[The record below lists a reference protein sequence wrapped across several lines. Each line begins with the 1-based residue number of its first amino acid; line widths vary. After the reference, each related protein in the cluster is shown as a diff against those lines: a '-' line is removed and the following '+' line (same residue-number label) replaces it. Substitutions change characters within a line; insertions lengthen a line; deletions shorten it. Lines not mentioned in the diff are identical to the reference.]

1 MTSPS
6 PRALTRAR
14 VAAAGL
20 GLLTA
25 ALVPGLVQLPAF
37 ANGPTTAAAPASAPT
52 LDDLVVTPGD
62 AVAGLADIDLRGVTR
77 PSAAQV
83 RAVAGLGVDDV
94 RWNDFGTPASLLPE
108 DGSLGKAS
116 SADPAVAARDWLRAH
131 AAVFG
136 LTADGID
143 SLELVNV
150 QELAQSDAR
159 AVLFRQRF
167 GSLVPSIGSMV
178 TVGVA
183 GGQIA
188 YVSSSLTKTTG
199 TPAAASLTPLEG
211 WLEAAADV
219 DRAVP
224 EGKVDE
230 IVSSVANGFTQLD
243 VPGFAQQQQ
252 ARLRALA
259 LADGSV
265 RPVIE
270 ANVVDVS
277 GGEALAYTLMVDA
290 VDGKVLHRHNQVDN
304 ADGLEPFVGS
314 TSAEGCG
321 PLHPFTLTDDATKQI
336 VAVSVG
342 APVDDHVVKLFD
354 PKGNLLVAGDL
365 GTNPEL
371 ATYQSSSIPAGTYS
385 AQVCPYDAPT
395 VPANVGPYE
404 ITVAWTNTAGASPS
418 NLTLNPKWRYFTA
431 NPSLGSLGSP
441 AVPGNTNVGCWVPA
455 AGCDLP
461 TGALRNVSAPG
472 PWDTITAGGTSTQ
485 TTAGNNASTREAW
498 ASPLTP
504 GGLFQAPISPTREY
518 TQPFTDAWD
527 NAKCSP
533 SALVPG
539 GNDINASV
547 TNLFASHNRMHD
559 YSYYLGFTESNY
571 NMQVDNLGRGGV
583 GADPEI
589 GNAQAGALTGGNP
602 SYLGRDNANQI
613 TLQDGTPG
621 ITNQYLF
628 QPIAGAF
635 HSPCADGGLDMSIVG
650 HEYTHAISNRM
661 IGGPDE
667 GITSEQG
674 GAMGE
679 SWGDLVGAEYIFS
692 HGYSTGTSPWVVG
705 PYATGNT
712 KAGIRDY
719 PIDRN
724 PLNFGSYGFDSTGDE
739 VHADGEIWNGT
750 MWEVRQALV
759 KKYDRQFPYSDAAL
773 QLKCA
778 QASSDGTSSPFPAQA
793 CPGNRRWVQLMFDS
807 FLLQQGAT
815 SMLDARDA
823 MIAADQ
829 MRFNGANA
837 KILYQAFARRG
848 MGKQASAPSADSGDT
863 VPSFASAKGKN
874 LRVTFKG
881 KGRGK
886 IYVGPYEARATPVA
900 DLSKKT
906 ALKNKAMFTP
916 GKYRMTYVSPK
927 HGFKRFTLKVGKQ
940 KGVKGKKKFRITKRI
955 KSKKNFAA
963 AASGA
968 KVLAATE
975 GSRNPDFLIDGTE
988 ATNWGGVTE
997 GDVDTTHPSVTVDL
1011 AGKRKVKINRIQVS
1025 AMLNPAPAEP
1035 EVVPLAADPD
1045 SGSRFTAL
1053 RSFALEVCKK
1063 KCTSASAKWKRVY
1076 VSRADAFPAIGPR
1089 PVAPDLTLRSFKL
1102 RKAVKAMAVRLV
1114 TLENQCTGAPAYAG
1128 EQDDDPTA
1136 VSDCK
1141 TGSDRGT
1148 IVHAAELQVYGKVFK
1163 KKKR

>member
-1 MTSPS
+1 MTLSS
-6 PRALTRAR
+6 SRAHPRARFT
-14 VAAAGL
+14 AAAL

-25 ALVPGLVQLPAF
+25 TLVPGLVQLPAF
-37 ANGPTTAAAPASAPT
+37 ANGPTAPAATASAAPA
-52 LDDLVVTPGD
+52 DDLVITPGD
-62 AVAGLADIDLRGVTR
+62 PVAGLADLDARGVTE
-77 PSAAQV
+77 PSAAQI
-83 RAVAGLGVDDV
+83 RAASKLGVNDV
-94 RWNDFGTPASLLPE
+94 RWNDFGTPASLLPRS
-108 DGSLGKAS
+108 GSLGKATS
-116 SADPAVAARDWLRAH
+116 TDPAVAARAWLRSH
-131 AAVFG
+131 ASVFG
-136 LTADGID
+136 LSTAQID

-150 QELAQSDAR
+150 QQFAQSGAR

-167 GSLVPSIGSMV
+167 GSLVASIGSMV

-183 GGQIA
+183 NGHIA

-199 TPAAASLTPLEG
+199 SPAEPALSPLQGWLKAAANVGRPVSG
-211 WLEAAADV
+211 GQV
-219 DRAVP
+219 DDIETR
-224 EGKVDE
+224 
-230 IVSSVANGFTQLD
+230 VANGFTQLA
-243 VPGFAQQQQ
+243 VPGFAQEQQ

-259 LADGSV
+259 FADGSV

-270 ANVVDVS
+270 ANVVDVT
-277 GGEALAYTLMVDA
+277 GGSTLAYTLMVDA
-290 VDGKVLHRHNQVDN
+290 VNGTVLHRHNQVDN
-304 ADGLEPFVGS
+304 ADGIAPFTGS
-314 TSAEGCG
+314 TSADGCG
-321 PLHPFTLTDDATKQI
+321 PLHPFTLTDNATKEI
-336 VAVSVG
+336 AAVSVG

-354 PKGNLLVAGDL
+354 PNGNLLVAGDL
-365 GTNPEL
+365 GTNPEA
-371 ATYQSSSIPAGTYS
+371 ATYQSTNIPAGTYN
-385 AQVCPYDAPT
+385 AQVCPFDDPT

-404 ITVAWTNTAGASPS
+404 ITVTWSNNAGASPS

-431 NPSLGSLGSP
+431 NPSLGSLGSA
-441 AVPGNTNVGCWVPA
+441 AVPGNSNVGCWVPA

-461 TGALRNVSAPG
+461 SGALRNVSAPG
-472 PWDTITAGGTSTQ
+472 PWDTMTAGGTSTQ
-485 TTAGNNASTREAW
+485 TTSGNNANTKEAW

-504 GGLFQAPISPTREY
+504 GGLFQAPISALREY
-518 TQPFTDAWD
+518 TQAFTDAWD
-527 NAKCSP
+527 NAKCNP
-533 SALVPG
+533 AELTPG
-539 GNDINASV
+539 GNDIVASV

-583 GADPEI
+583 GGDPEV

-661 IGGPDE
+661 IAGPDE
-667 GITSEQG
+667 GISSEQG

-712 KAGIRDY
+712 VAGIRDY

-724 PLNFGSYGFDSTGDE
+724 PLNYGSYGFDSTGNE

-759 KKYDRQFPYSDAAL
+759 EKYDKAFPYSDAAL

-778 QASSDGTSSPFPAQA
+778 QASPDGTSSPFPAQA
-793 CPGNRRWVQLMFDS
+793 CPGNRRWVQLMFDA

-837 KILYQAFARRG
+837 NVLYQAFARRG
-848 MGKQASAPSADSGDT
+848 MGKRASTPSADSGDT

-874 LRVTFKG
+874 VRVKFVGKG
-881 KGRGK
+881 KGK
-886 IYVGPYEARATPVA
+886 VYVGPYEARATPVA
-900 DLSKKT
+900 DLNKKT
-906 ALKNKAMFTP
+906 ELKNKTQFTP

-927 HGFKRFTLKVGKQ
+927 TGFKRFTLKVT
-940 KGVKGKKKFRITKRI
+940 GKKGAKGKFRIVKRI
-955 KSKKNFAA
+955 RTKKNFAA

-968 KVLAATE
+968 TVLASTA

-1025 AMLNPAPAEP
+1025 AMLNPAPANP
-1035 EVVPLAADPD
+1035 EEIPLAADPD

-1053 RSFALEVCKK
+1053 RSFALEVCVK
-1063 KCTSASAKWKRVY
+1063 KCTTAGAKWRRVY

-1089 PVAPDLTLRSFKL
+1089 PVAPNLTMRSFKL
-1102 RKAVKAMAVRLV
+1102 KKAVKAAAVRLV
-1114 TLENQCTGAPAYAG
+1114 TLENQCTGGPAYAG
-1128 EQDDDPTA
+1128 EQDEDPTA

-1141 TGSDRGT
+1141 AGSDRGT
-1148 IVHAAELQVYGKVFK
+1148 IVHAAELQVFGKVV
-1163 KKKR
+1163 KKRK

>member
-6 PRALTRAR
+6 RALTRAR
-14 VAAAGL
+14 IAAAAL

-25 ALVPGLVQLPAF
+25 ALVPGLVQLPALASATAP
-37 ANGPTTAAAPASAPT
+37 ANAPAAAAPS

-62 AVAGLADIDLRGVTR
+62 AVAGLADLDVRGVTR
-77 PSAAQV
+77 PGAAQV
-83 RAVAGLGVDDV
+83 RAVAALGVDDV
-94 RWNDFGTPASLLPE
+94 RWNAFGTPASLLPA
-108 DGSLGKAS
+108 DGSLGKTS
-116 SADPAVAARDWLRAH
+116 SSDPAAAARAWLRDH
-131 AAVFG
+131 ASVFG
-136 LTADGID
+136 LSAAKVDG
-143 SLELVNV
+143 LELVNV
-150 QELAQSDAR
+150 QRFAQSNAR

-167 GSLVPSIGSMV
+167 GSLTPALGSLV

-183 GGQIA
+183 NGQIA
-188 YVSSSLTKTTG
+188 YVSSSITKTTG
-199 TPAAASLTPLEG
+199 SPAAPQLSPLEG
-211 WLEAAADV
+211 WLEAAANV
-219 DRAVP
+219 GRAVP
-224 EGKVDE
+224 GGQVGD
-230 IVSSVANGFTQLD
+230 IVTSVAGGFTQLD
-243 VPGFAQQQQ
+243 VPGFAQKQQ

-265 RPVIE
+265 RPVVE
-270 ANVVDVS
+270 ANVVDVA
-277 GGEALAYTLMVDA
+277 GGATLAYTVLVDA
-290 VDGKVLHRHNQVDN
+290 VSGKVLVRHNKVDN
-304 ADGLEPFVGS
+304 ENGGPEGFNGS
-314 TSAEGCG
+314 TTSSGCG
-321 PLHPFTLTDDATKQI
+321 PMHTFQIADNATKQI
-336 VAVSVG
+336 VAVSAG
-342 APVDDHVVKLFD
+342 APVDDQVVKLFD
-354 PKGNLLVAGDL
+354 PNGNLLVSGDL
-365 GTNPEL
+365 ATNPEVV
-371 ATYQSSSIPAGTYS
+371 TYQSNNIPAGSY
-385 AQVCPYDAPT
+385 AVQVCPYENPT
-395 VPANVGPYE
+395 VPANVGAYAV
-404 ITVAWTNTAGASPS
+404 TVAWTDTAGASPS
-418 NLTLNPKWRYFTA
+418 NLTLNPRWRYFTA
-431 NPSLGSLGSP
+431 NPSLGSLGNGS
-441 AVPGNTNVGCWVPA
+441 VPGNSSIGCWLPA
-455 AGCDLP
+455 AGCNVSS
-461 TGALRNVSAPG
+461 GALRHVSAPG

-504 GGLFQAPISPTREY
+504 GGLFQAPVSVLRDY
-518 TQPFTDAWD
+518 TEAFTDAWD
-527 NAKCSP
+527 NSRCSP

-559 YSYYLGFTESNY
+559 YAYYLGFTESNY

-583 GADPEI
+583 GGDPEI

-613 TLQDGTPG
+613 TLQDGVPG

-705 PYATGNT
+705 PYATGN
-712 KAGIRDY
+712 KVAGIRDY
-719 PIDRN
+719 PIDKN
-724 PLNFGSYGFDSTGDE
+724 PLNYGSYGFDSTGNE
-739 VHADGEIWNGT
+739 VHSDGEIWNGT
-750 MWEVRQALV
+750 QWEVRQALV
-759 KKYDRQFPYSDAAL
+759 KKYDKRFRYADKAL
-773 QLKCA
+773 QLRCA
-778 QASSDGTSSPFPAQA
+778 QASSDGASSPYPAQA
-793 CPGNRRWVQLMFDS
+793 CPGNRRWVQLMFDA

-823 MIAADQ
+823 MIAADR

-837 KILYQAFARRG
+837 TVLHQAFARRG
-848 MGKQASAPSADSGDT
+848 MGKDARTPSADSGDT

-874 LRVTFKG
+874 VRVKFTGKG
-881 KGRGK
+881 KGK
-886 IYVGPYEARATPVA
+886 VYVGTYEARATPVA
-900 DLSKKT
+900 DLNKKT
-906 ALKNKAMFTP
+906 KLGNKALFTP

-927 HGFKRFTLKVGKQ
+927 TGFQRFTLKVKAKKGGKAKQ
-940 KGVKGKKKFRITKRI
+940 RMVKKIRTSR
-955 KSKKNFAA
+955 NFAA
-963 AASGA
+963 AVGGA
-968 KVLAATE
+968 KVLAATP
-975 GSRNPDFLIDGTE
+975 GSRNPNFLIDGTE

-997 GDVDTTHPSVTVDL
+997 GNVDATHPSVTVDL
-1011 AGKRKVKINRIQVS
+1011 AGKRKVRITRIQVS

-1063 KCTSASAKWKRVY
+1063 RCTSAKAKWKRVY
-1076 VSRADAFPAIGPR
+1076 VSKANAFPAIGPR
-1089 PVAPDLTLRSFKL
+1089 PVAPNLTLRTFKL
-1102 RKAVKAMAVRLV
+1102 RKAAKALAVRLV

-1128 EQDDDPTA
+1128 EQDADPAA

-1141 TGSDRGT
+1141 AGSDRGT
-1148 IVHAAELQVYGKVFK
+1148 IVHAAELQVFGKVV
-1163 KKKR
+1163 KKRR

>member
-1 MTSPS
+1 MTLASS
-6 PRALTRAR
+6 RVHSRAR
-14 VAAAGL
+14 VTAAAL

-25 ALVPGLVQLPAF
+25 TLVPDLVQLPAF
-37 ANGPTTAAAPASAPT
+37 ANGPTTAPAAASAAP
-52 LDDLVVTPGD
+52 LDDLVITPGD
-62 AVAGLADIDLRGVTR
+62 PVAGLDDLDRRGVTG
-77 PSAAQV
+77 PSTAQT
-83 RAVAGLGVDDV
+83 RAVARLRVDDV
-94 RWNDFGTPASLLPE
+94 RWNDFGTPASLLPRS
-108 DGSLGKAS
+108 GSLGKATS
-116 SADPAVAARDWLRAH
+116 SDPAVAARAWLRDH

-136 LTADGID
+136 LTTAQIEA
-143 SLELVNV
+143 LELVNV
-150 QELAQSDAR
+150 QRFAQSDAR

-183 GGQIA
+183 HGDIA
-188 YVSSSLTKTTG
+188 YVSSSLTKTKG
-199 TPAAASLTPLEG
+199 SPAAPALSPLEG
-211 WLEAAADV
+211 WLEAAENV
-219 DRAVP
+219 GRAVS
-224 EGKVDE
+224 GGQVDDIE
-230 IVSSVANGFTQLD
+230 SSVSNGFTRLD
-243 VPGFAQQQQ
+243 VPGFAQEQQ

-259 LADGSV
+259 FADGSV

-270 ANVVDVS
+270 ANVVDVE
-277 GGEALAYTLMVDA
+277 GGSTLAYTLMVDA
-290 VDGKVLHRHNQVDN
+290 VTGAVLHRHNQVDN
-304 ADGLEPFVGS
+304 ADGAAPFVGS
-314 TSAEGCG
+314 TSAQGCG
-321 PLHPFTLTDDATKQI
+321 PLHPFALSDDATKQI

-342 APVDDHVVKLFD
+342 APIDDHVVKLFD
-354 PKGNLLVAGDL
+354 PQGNLLVAGDL
-365 GTNPEL
+365 GTNPEA
-371 ATYQSSSIPAGTYS
+371 ATYQSTDIPAGTYS
-385 AQVCPYDAPT
+385 VQVCPYDSPT

-404 ITVAWTNTAGASPS
+404 VTVAWSNTAGASPG

-441 AVPGNTNVGCWVPA
+441 LVPGNSSIGCWLPG
-455 AGCDLP
+455 AGCDLR

-472 PWDTITAGGTSTQ
+472 PWDTLSAGGTSTQ

-504 GGLFQAPISPTREY
+504 GGLFQAPISAIREY
-518 TQPFTDAWD
+518 TQAFTDAWD
-527 NAKCSP
+527 NAKCNP
-533 SALVPG
+533 AELTPG
-539 GNDINASV
+539 GNDIFASV

-559 YSYYLGFTESNY
+559 FAYYLGFTESNY
-571 NMQVDNLGRGGV
+571 NLQVDNLGRGGV
-583 GADPEI
+583 SGDPEV

-661 IGGPDE
+661 VGGPDE
-667 GITSEQG
+667 GLTSEQG

-679 SWGDLVGAEYIFS
+679 SWSDLIAAEYLFS

-705 PYATGNT
+705 PYATGN
-712 KAGIRDY
+712 KVAGIRDY
-719 PIDRN
+719 PIDKN
-724 PLNFGSYGFDSTGDE
+724 PLNYGSYGFDSTGDE

-759 KKYDRQFPYSDAAL
+759 AKYAKRFKYSDAAL
-773 QLKCA
+773 QLRCA
-778 QASSDGTSSPFPAQA
+778 QASSDGTSSPYPAQA
-793 CPGNRRWVQLMFDS
+793 CPGNRRWVQLMFDA

-837 KILYQAFARRG
+837 KILHQAFARRG
-848 MGKQASAPSADSGDT
+848 MGKKARTPSADSGDT

-874 LRVTFKG
+874 VRVRFAAKG
-881 KGRGK
+881 KGK
-886 IYVGPYEARATPVA
+886 VFVGPYEARATPVA
-900 DLSKKT
+900 DLNKKT
-906 ALKNKAMFTP
+906 ALKNKAQFTP
-916 GKYRMTYVSPK
+916 GRYRMTYVSPK
-927 HGFKRFTLKVGKQ
+927 TGFKRFTLKVS
-940 KGVKGKKKFRITKRI
+940 GKKDADGKFRMVKKIRTT
-955 KSKKNFAA
+955 KNFAA
-963 AASGA
+963 AASGG
-968 KVLAATE
+968 KVLASTP
-975 GSRNPDFLIDGTE
+975 GSRNPGFLIDGTE

-997 GDVDTTHPSVTVDL
+997 GNVDTTHPSVTVDL
-1011 AGKRKVKINRIQVS
+1011 AGRRKVRINRIQVS

-1053 RSFALEVCKK
+1053 RSFALEVCVK
-1063 KCTSASAKWKRVY
+1063 KCSSGSAKWRRVY
-1076 VSRADAFPAIGPR
+1076 VSRADAFPAIAPR
-1089 PVAPDLTLRSFKL
+1089 PVAPDLNLRSFKL
-1102 RKAVKAMAVRLV
+1102 RKAVKATAVRLV
-1114 TLENQCTGAPAYAG
+1114 TLENQCTGGPAYAG
-1128 EQDDDPTA
+1128 EQDEDPTA
-1136 VSDCK
+1136 VSDCQA
-1141 TGSDRGT
+1141 GSDRGT
-1148 IVHAAELQVYGKVFK
+1148 IVHAAELQVFGKVV

>member
-6 PRALTRAR
+6 SRALTRAR
-14 VAAAGL
+14 VTAAGL

-37 ANGPTTAAAPASAPT
+37 ASGPTTATAPASAPS
-52 LDDLVVTPGD
+52 LDDLVTPGD
-62 AVAGLADIDLRGVTR
+62 AVAGLADLDVRGVTK

-83 RAVAGLGVDDV
+83 RAASALRLNDV
-94 RWNDFGTPASLLPE
+94 RWNDFGTPASLLPKS
-108 DGSLGKAS
+108 GSLGKATS
-116 SADPAVAARDWLRAH
+116 SDPAVAARAWLRDH

-136 LTADGID
+136 LTAEKID
-143 SLELVNV
+143 TLELVNV
-150 QELAQSDAR
+150 QRFAQSDAR
-159 AVLFRQRF
+159 AVLFRQSF
-167 GSLVPSIGSMV
+167 GSLVPAIGSMV

-183 GGQIA
+183 NGEIA

-199 TPAAASLTPLEG
+199 APAAATLSPLEG
-211 WLEAAADV
+211 WLKAAANV
-219 DRAVP
+219 GRAVP
-224 EGKVDE
+224 EGKVGD

-270 ANVVDVS
+270 ANVVDVT
-277 GGEALAYTLMVDA
+277 GGSALAYTLMVDA
-290 VDGKVLHRHNQVDN
+290 VDGKILHRHNQVDN
-304 ADGLEPFVGS
+304 ADGVEPFTGS
-314 TSAEGCG
+314 TSAQGCG
-321 PLHPFTLTDDATKQI
+321 PLHPFTLTDGDTKQI
-336 VAVSVG
+336 VALSV
-342 APVDDHVVKLFD
+342 AVPVDDHVVKLFD

-371 ATYQSSSIPAGTYS
+371 ATYQSDNIPAGTYS

-404 ITVAWTNTAGASPS
+404 ITVAWTSTAGASPG
-418 NLTLNPKWRYFTA
+418 NIALNPKWRYFTA
-431 NPSLGSLGSP
+431 NPSLDSLGSG
-441 AVPGNTNVGCWVPA
+441 AVPGNSNIGCWIPG

-504 GGLFQAPISPTREY
+504 GGLFQAPISALREY
-518 TQPFTDAWD
+518 TQAFTDAWD

-635 HSPCADGGLDMSIVG
+635 YSPCADGGLDMSIVG

-705 PYATGNT
+705 PYATGN
-712 KAGIRDY
+712 KVAGIRDY

-724 PLNFGSYGFDSTGDE
+724 PLNYGSYGFDSTGNE

-759 KKYDRQFPYSDAAL
+759 EKYDGQFPYSDTAL

-778 QASSDGTSSPFPAQA
+778 QASSDGAASPFPAQA
-793 CPGNRRWVQLMFDS
+793 CPGNRRWVQLMFDA

-837 KILYQAFARRG
+837 TELYQAFARRG
-848 MGKQASAPSADSGDT
+848 MGKRASTPSADSGDT

-874 LRVTFKG
+874 VRVKFKG

-906 ALKNKAMFTP
+906 PLTNKTQFTP

-927 HGFKRFTLKVGKQ
+927 TGFKRFTLKVSGK
-940 KGVKGKKKFRITKRI
+940 KGGKGKYRIVKRI
-955 KSKKNFAA
+955 KPKKNFAGS
-963 AASGA
+963 ASGA
-968 KVLAATE
+968 KVLASTA
-975 GSRNPDFLIDGTE
+975 GSRNPEFLIDGTE

-997 GDVDTTHPSVTVDL
+997 GDVDTTQPSVTVDL

-1025 AMLNPAPAEP
+1025 AMLNPAPANP
-1035 EVVPLAADPD
+1035 EEIPLAADPD

-1053 RSFALEVCKK
+1053 RQFALEVCKK
-1063 KCTSASAKWKRVY
+1063 NCTSASAKWKRVY
-1076 VSRADAFPAIGPR
+1076 VSAADAFPAIGPR
-1089 PVAPDLTLRSFKL
+1089 PVAPNLTLRTFKL
-1102 RKAVKAMAVRLV
+1102 KKKVKASAVRLV
-1114 TLENQCTGAPAYAG
+1114 TLENQCTGGPAYAG
-1128 EQDDDPTA
+1128 EQDEDPTA
-1136 VSDCK
+1136 VTDCK
-1141 TGSDRGT
+1141 AGSDRGT
-1148 IVHAAELQVYGKVFK
+1148 IVHAAELQVFGKVVK

>member
-1 MTSPS
+1 MTLPS
-6 PRALTRAR
+6 SRVHSRAR
-14 VAAAGL
+14 VTAAAL

-25 ALVPGLVQLPAF
+25 TLVPGLVQLPAF
-37 ANGPTTAAAPASAPT
+37 ANGPTTAAVTAAAP
-52 LDDLVVTPGD
+52 LDDLVITPGD
-62 AVAGLADIDLRGVTR
+62 PVAGLADLDGRGVTR
-77 PSAAQV
+77 PSAAQT
-83 RAVAGLGVDDV
+83 RAAAGLRVSDV
-94 RWNDFGTPASLLPE
+94 RWNDFGTPASLLPRS
-108 DGSLGKAS
+108 GSLGKAT
-116 SADPAVAARDWLRAH
+116 SADPALAARAWLRDH

-136 LTADGID
+136 LTTAQIE

-150 QELAQSDAR
+150 QRFAQSDAR

-183 GGQIA
+183 NGDIA
-188 YVSSSLTKTTG
+188 YVSSSLTKTKG
-199 TPAAASLTPLEG
+199 SPAAPALSPLEG
-211 WLEAAADV
+211 WLKAAENV
-219 DRAVP
+219 GRAVS
-224 EGKVDE
+224 GGQVDDIE
-230 IVSSVANGFTQLD
+230 STVSDGFTRLD
-243 VPGFAQQQQ
+243 VPGFAQEQQ

-259 LADGSV
+259 FADGSV

-270 ANVVDVS
+270 ANVVDVQ
-277 GGEALAYTLMVDA
+277 GGSTLAYTLMVDA
-290 VDGKVLHRHNQVDN
+290 VTGAVLHRHNQVDN
-304 ADGLEPFVGS
+304 ADGAAPFVGS
-314 TSAEGCG
+314 TSAQGCG
-321 PLHPFTLTDDATKQI
+321 PLHPFALSDDATKQI

-354 PKGNLLVAGDL
+354 PQGNLLVAGDL
-365 GTNPEL
+365 GTNPEA
-371 ATYQSSSIPAGTYS
+371 ATYQSTDIPAGTYS
-385 AQVCPYDAPT
+385 VQVCPYDSPT

-404 ITVAWTNTAGASPS
+404 VTVAWSNSAGASPG

-441 AVPGNTNVGCWVPA
+441 AVPGNSSIGCWLPG

-472 PWDTITAGGTSTQ
+472 PWDTLSVGGTSTQ

-504 GGLFQAPISPTREY
+504 GGLFQAPISAIREY

-527 NAKCSP
+527 NARCNP
-533 SALVPG
+533 AELTPG
-539 GNDINASV
+539 GNDIFASV

-571 NMQVDNLGRGGV
+571 NLQVDNLGRGGV
-583 GADPEI
+583 PGDPEV

-661 IGGPDE
+661 VAGPDE
-667 GITSEQG
+667 GLTSEQG

-679 SWGDLVGAEYIFS
+679 SWSDLVAAEYLFS

-705 PYATGNT
+705 PYATGN
-712 KAGIRDY
+712 KVAGIRDY
-719 PIDRN
+719 PIDKN
-724 PLNFGSYGFDSTGDE
+724 PLNYGSYGFDSTGDE

-759 KKYDRQFPYSDAAL
+759 SKYRKRFKYSDAAL
-773 QLKCA
+773 QLRCA
-778 QASSDGTSSPFPAQA
+778 QASSDGASSPYPAQA
-793 CPGNRRWVQLMFDS
+793 CPGNRRWVQLMFDA

-829 MRFNGANA
+829 MRFDGANA
-837 KILYQAFARRG
+837 KVLHQAFARRG
-848 MGKQASAPSADSGDT
+848 MGKKASTPSADSGDT

-874 LRVTFKG
+874 VRVRFAAKG
-881 KGRGK
+881 KGK
-886 IYVGPYEARATPVA
+886 VYVGPYEARATPVA
-900 DLSKKT
+900 DLNKKT
-906 ALKNKAMFTP
+906 ALENKAQFTP
-916 GKYRMTYVSPK
+916 GRYRMTYVSPK
-927 HGFKRFTLKVGKQ
+927 TGFKRFTLKVS
-940 KGVKGKKKFRITKRI
+940 GKKDANGRFRMVKRI
-955 KSKKNFAA
+955 RTSKNFAA
-963 AASGA
+963 AASGG
-968 KVLAATE
+968 KVLASTP

-997 GDVDTTHPSVTVDL
+997 GDVDSTHPSVTVDL
-1011 AGKRKVKINRIQVS
+1011 AGKREVRINRVQVS

-1035 EVVPLAADPD
+1035 EAVPLAADPD

-1053 RSFALEVCKK
+1053 RSFALEVCVK
-1063 KCTSASAKWKRVY
+1063 KCTSASAKWRRVY
-1076 VSRADAFPAIGPR
+1076 VSKADAFPAIAPR
-1089 PVAPDLTLRSFKL
+1089 PVAPDLNLRSFKL
-1102 RKAVKAMAVRLV
+1102 RKAVRATAVRLV
-1114 TLENQCTGAPAYAG
+1114 TLENQCTGGPAYAG
-1128 EQDDDPTA
+1128 EQDEDPTA
-1136 VSDCK
+1136 VSDCQ

-1148 IVHAAELQVYGKVFK
+1148 IVHAAELQVFGKLV

>member
-1 MTSPS
+1 MTSPCS
-6 PRALTRAR
+6 RALTRAR
-14 VAAAGL
+14 VTAAGL
-20 GLLTA
+20 GLLTVT
-25 ALVPGLVQLPAF
+25 LVPGLVQLPAF
-37 ANGPTTAAAPASAPT
+37 ANGPTTAAAPASAPS
-52 LDDLVVTPGD
+52 LDDLVTPGD
-62 AVAGLADIDLRGVTR
+62 AVAGLADLDTRGIAK

-83 RAVAGLGVDDV
+83 RAAAGLKVADV
-94 RWNDFGTPASLLPE
+94 RWNDFGTPSSLLPRS
-108 DGSLGKAS
+108 GSLGRAS
-116 SADPAVAARDWLRAH
+116 SSDPAVAARAWLRDH

-136 LTADGID
+136 LTAAKID
-143 SLELVNV
+143 DLELVNV

-183 GGQIA
+183 DGQIA

-199 TPAAASLTPLEG
+199 SPAAATLSPLDG
-211 WLEAAADV
+211 WLKAAADV
-219 DRAVP
+219 GRAVP
-224 EGKVDE
+224 GGKVGD

-243 VPGFAQQQQ
+243 VPGFAQKQQ
-252 ARLRALA
+252 ARVRALA
-259 LADGSV
+259 MADGSV

-270 ANVVDVS
+270 ANVVDVT
-277 GGEALAYTLMVDA
+277 GGSALAYTLMIDA
-290 VDGKVLHRHNQVDN
+290 VDGTVLHRHNQVDN
-304 ADGLEPFVGS
+304 ENGGPEVFNGS
-314 TSAEGCG
+314 TTSGGCG
-321 PLHPFTLTDDATKQI
+321 PVHQFPIADNATKQI
-336 VAVSVG
+336 VAASVG
-342 APVDDHVVKLFD
+342 LPVDDQVVKLFD
-354 PKGNLLVAGDL
+354 PNGNLLVSGDL
-365 GTNPEL
+365 ATNPEVV
-371 ATYQSSSIPAGTYS
+371 TYQANNIPAGSY
-385 AQVCPYDAPT
+385 AVQVCPYDNPT
-395 VPANVGPYE
+395 VPANVGPYAV
-404 ITVAWTNTAGASPS
+404 TVAWTNTAGASPS

-431 NPSLGSLGSP
+431 NPSLGSLGNGS
-441 AVPGNTNVGCWVPA
+441 VPGNTNVGCWTPA
-455 AGCDLP
+455 PGCDVP
-461 TGALRNVSAPG
+461 TGALRSVSAPG
-472 PWDTITAGGTSTQ
+472 PWDTIAVGGTSTQ
-485 TTAGNNASTREAW
+485 TTAGNNANTHEAW

-504 GGLFQAPISPTREY
+504 GGLFQAPVSVIREY
-518 TQPFTDAWD
+518 TQAFTDAWD
-527 NAKCSP
+527 NAKCAP

-547 TNLFASHNRMHD
+547 TNLFVSHNRMHD
-559 YSYYLGFTESNY
+559 YSYYLGFTEANY
-571 NMQVDNLGRGGV
+571 NMQVDNIGRGGT
-583 GADPEI
+583 GGDPEI

-613 TLQDGTPG
+613 SLQDGVPG

-679 SWGDLVGAEYIFS
+679 SWGDLVGAEYMFS

-705 PYATGNT
+705 PYATGN
-712 KAGIRDY
+712 KVAGIRDY
-719 PIDRN
+719 PIDKN
-724 PLNFGSYGFDSTGDE
+724 PLNYGSYGFDSTGDE

-750 MWEVRQALV
+750 QWEVRQALV
-759 KKYDRQFPYSDAAL
+759 KKYDKSFKYADSAL

-778 QASSDGTSSPFPAQA
+778 QASTDGTSSPYPAQA
-793 CPGNRRWVQLMFDS
+793 CPGNRRWVQLMFDA

-837 KILYQAFARRG
+837 TVLWQAFARRG
-848 MGKQASAPSADSGDT
+848 MGKKASTPSADSGDT
-863 VPSFASAKGKN
+863 VPSFASARGKN
-874 LRVTFKG
+874 VRVKFTGKG
-881 KGRGK
+881 KGR

-900 DLSKKT
+900 DLAKKT
-906 ALKNKAMFTP
+906 KLKNKAVFTP
-916 GKYRMTYVSPK
+916 GRYRMTYVSPK
-927 HGFKRFTLKVGKQ
+927 TGFKRFTLKVTGK
-940 KGVKGKKKFRITKRI
+940 KDAKGKFRLVKKIRT
-955 KSKKNFAA
+955 SKNFAA
-963 AASGA
+963 SASGA
-968 KVLAATE
+968 KVLAATA

-1053 RSFALEVCKK
+1053 RQFALEVCKK
-1063 KCTSASAKWKRVY
+1063 NCTSPSAKWKRVY
-1076 VSRADAFPAIGPR
+1076 VSRADAFPGIGPR
-1089 PVAPDLTLRSFKL
+1089 PVAPNLTLRSFKL
-1102 RKAVKAMAVRLV
+1102 RKAVKASAVRLV
-1114 TLENQCTGAPAYAG
+1114 TLENQCTGGPAYAG
-1128 EQDDDPTA
+1128 EQDEDPTA

-1141 TGSDRGT
+1141 AGSDRGT
-1148 IVHAAELQVYGKVFK
+1148 IVHAAELQVFGKVVK
-1163 KKKR
+1163 KKH